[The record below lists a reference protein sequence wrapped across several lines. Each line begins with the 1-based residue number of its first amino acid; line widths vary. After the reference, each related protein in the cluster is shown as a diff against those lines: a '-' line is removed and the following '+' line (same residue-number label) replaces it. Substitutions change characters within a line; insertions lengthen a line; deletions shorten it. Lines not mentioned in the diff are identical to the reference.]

1 MPYDTD
7 IHRYYRFYPDRIFEG
22 VELENHIW
30 TSQAQY
36 LDR

>member
-1 MPYDTD
+1 MIQISTD
-7 IHRYYRFYPDRIFEG
+7 IIVFIQTEFFEG